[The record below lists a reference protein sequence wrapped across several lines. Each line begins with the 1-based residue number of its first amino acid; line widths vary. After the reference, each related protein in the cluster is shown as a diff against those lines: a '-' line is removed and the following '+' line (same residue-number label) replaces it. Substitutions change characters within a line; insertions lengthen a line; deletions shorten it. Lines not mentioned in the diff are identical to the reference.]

1 MSFQLCYAGPLV
13 RIKQALTRL
22 KQEVQQMEVRI
33 GVVSWVLSFVCLPFV
48 SFFSLCTSKT
58 KKMIGK
64 GFQVDLDF
72 VELSMT

>member
-48 SFFSLCTSKT
+48 FVLFIMYFKDQ
-58 KKMIGK
+58 KMIGK